1 MKDYLQDIVQHTHG
15 LGVIDLAKIKCSEGV
30 TELEALDTIN
40 RLVIVKAKFHNPI
53 AEFKGRFGLPNL
65 GKLNTVLN
73 IPEYREDSKIS
84 VTEKDDG
91 NGNFDLDGIKFENKN
106 GDFHN
111 VYRLMKA
118 SIVDSQMPDSRQVKE
133 PTWNV
138 TFTPTNASIQ
148 KLKFQAS
155 ANSEETSF
163 VAKTDGNDL
172 KFFFGDHSSHAGDFV
187 FHANANGKVQK
198 GWKWPVGVVMSILA
212 LPGDKTY
219 RICDDGLTE
228 IIVDSGLA
236 EYIYKIPA
244 LTK

>member
-15 LGVIDLAKIKCSEGV
+15 LGVIDLAKIKCGDDI
-30 TELEALDTIN
+30 TELEALDTVN
-40 RLVIVKAKFHNPI
+40 RLVIVKAKFHQPI
-53 AEFKGRFGLPNL
+53 ADFKGRFGMPNL
-65 GKLNTVLN
+65 GKLNTILN
-73 IPEYREDSKIS
+73 IPEYKEGANIT
-84 VTEKDDG
+84 VTTKDDG
-91 NGNFDLDGIKFENKN
+91 QGGSELNGIKFENKT
-106 GDFHN
+106 GDFQN
-111 VYRLMKA
+111 EYRLMKA
-118 SIVDSQMPDSRQVKE
+118 SIVDAQMPDSRQVKE
-133 PTWNV
+133 PTWHV
-138 TFTPTNASIQ
+138 SFTPTNASIQ

-163 VAKTDGNDL
+163 VAKTDGDKL

-187 FHANANGKVQK
+187 FHAGVSGKVQK
-198 GWKWPVGVVMSILA
+198 GWKWPVSVVISILN

-236 EYIYKIPA
+236 EYTYKIPA